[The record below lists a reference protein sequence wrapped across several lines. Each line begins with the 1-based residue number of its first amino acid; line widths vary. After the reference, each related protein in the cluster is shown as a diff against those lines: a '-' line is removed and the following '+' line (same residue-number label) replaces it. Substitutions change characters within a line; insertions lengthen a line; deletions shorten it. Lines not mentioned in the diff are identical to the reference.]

1 MSAAGT
7 IGAPPPRDAAL
18 RQALLEAFGPP
29 SPSDAS
35 PASSPTSSPPPS
47 SGAMSEGEEG
57 EGKEEE
63 GEEAGADG
71 GGEEG
76 SAVVER
82 HPIVEGLSVLRGFLS
97 PRQQARLLRDVR
109 AQGWAPPAAAAALA
123 QPPALGPPPAVARG
137 RGDGGNGGKGDGS
150 SGADAATAAVEG
162 NVNQA
167 MVFGFASFP
176 PFLKRLARAAAR
188 ATAANSLLPPA
199 LSTREPPFGQ
209 VIVNAYT
216 AGARLT
222 PHVDLAAF
230 ADGIVGVSL
239 LSDADFDFRR
249 VSDAGPSSSVCG
261 PPAPGVAPWLPDASA
276 GNAHGSEGGAACG
289 GRHCPEEAGG
299 GRVQGG
305 GEGGEG
311 YGVQTVRLHPGDLVV
326 FHGPARYQWT
336 HGIAR
341 HAAERV
347 SLTLRCMREA
357 VHLLVVEASEPGGDT
372 Y

>member
-7 IGAPPPRDAAL
+7 VWAPPPRDAAL

-35 PASSPTSSPPPS
+35 PTFSATPS

-57 EGKEEE
+57 
-63 GEEAGADG
+63 G
-71 GGEEG
+71 GGEEEGKEAG
-76 SAVVER
+76 SAGGGEDGGVAVER

-97 PRQQARLLRDVR
+97 PRQQARLLQDVR
-109 AQGWAPPAAAAALA
+109 AQGWAPPADEAALA
-123 QPPALGPPPAVARG
+123 PPPASGPPPVAARG
-137 RGDGGNGGKGDGS
+137 CGEGGGGDDGS
-150 SGADAATAAVEG
+150 SGADAATAAVAG

-176 PFLKRLARAAAR
+176 PFLKRLARAAGRA
-188 ATAANSLLPPA
+188 ATAHALLPPA
-199 LSTREPPFGQ
+199 LSTREPPFQQ
-209 VIVNAYT
+209 VIVNAYS

-249 VSDAGPSSSVCG
+249 VSDADPSSCVCG

-289 GRHCPEEAGG
+289 GRHGPQEAGG

-341 HAAERV
+341 HAAARV